1 MANSRRQWEGVRFK
15 CRSDSPE
22 SGARIDA
29 LSDVD
34 IQNRV
39 GNSIRPRLAPSPAD
53 HPEVHNL
60 ERDCNSSATG
70 HCRHRNPGFR
80 EIEFLVPARWAD
92 WSQRH

>member
-39 GNSIRPRLAPSPAD
+39 GNSIRPRLAPSPDD

-70 HCRHRNPGFR
+70 HCCDRNPGFR